1 MRIWL
6 GVRTRGNI
14 VMSRYIKLYILIP
27 VLAYNLV
34 LPGIGLAEEVP
45 GIPVIDMDRIMQI
58 ESGGNAKAYN
68 KYSGARGLYQI
79 TDICLMDFNR
89 LNKTD
94 YSPKDMHDPQ
104 KCARVAHWY
113 MNTRI
118 PSLFKAY
125 GIADSVDRRLVA
137 YNAGIRAVMLN
148 LRPKE
153 TRDYIVKYHKG
164 GV

>member
-1 MRIWL
+1 MTLTWRLVRIV
-6 GVRTRGNI
+6 GDI
-14 VMSRYIKLYILIP
+14 VMNRAYQIMLSTLLIS
-27 VLAYNLV
+27 LLM
-34 LPGIGLAEEVP
+34 
-45 GIPVIDMDRIMQI
+45 PVIAHAEVYVDMDKIMQI
-58 ESGGNAKAYN
+58 ESGGDANAYN
-68 KYSGARGLYQI
+68 KHSQARGLYQI

-89 LNKTD
+89 LNKVD
-94 YSPKDMHDPQ
+94 YSPKDMYDPQ

-137 YNAGIRAVMLN
+137 YNAGIRAVILN

-153 TRDYIVKYHKG
+153 TRDYIAKYRG
-164 GV
+164 IA